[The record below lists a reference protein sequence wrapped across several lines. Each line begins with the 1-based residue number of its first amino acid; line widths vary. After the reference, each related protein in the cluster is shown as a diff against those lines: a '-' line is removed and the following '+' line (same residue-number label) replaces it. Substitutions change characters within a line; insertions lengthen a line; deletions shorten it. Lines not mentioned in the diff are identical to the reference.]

1 MAVFA
6 SALFSRFL
14 QPRAPQAS
22 VGAGVTFFIPFAT
35 IAARFQQVHR
45 MQHRANDDNGLAGD
59 LLVAIFDPVLVV
71 VIALG
76 IIWFCMGVLM
86 MSEVTEPPE

>member
-1 MAVFA
+1 
-6 SALFSRFL
+6 
-14 QPRAPQAS
+14 
-22 VGAGVTFFIPFAT
+22 
-35 IAARFQQVHR
+35 